1 MDHYR
6 YVDYDFLNAMA
17 EGSNELIHDLI
28 YMFIKQVPIFSEQ
41 LDSLLH
47 KGEHLALGK
56 LAHKIKGSVSTMGI
70 SELAE
75 NMKMLEN
82 LAKESKQVSRYPEL
96 IENFKSISAQAI
108 EELKDIINR
117 YKL

>member
-1 MDHYR
+1 VDQYK

-28 YMFIKQVPIFSEQ
+28 HMFIKQVPIFSEQ
-41 LDSLLH
+41 LDLLLQ

-70 SELAE
+70 YELAE
-75 NMKMLEN
+75 NMKVLEN
-82 LAKESKQVSRYPEL
+82 LAIESKQVDRYPEL
-96 IENFKSISAQAI
+96 IENYKSISAEAI